1 MAGVFI
7 TRGMTITIPSGGLR
21 ISFGAEAAEPTVTL
35 HVHFDVCPTWCELAM
50 RYLILEAAK
59 AAAEARKIA
68 WQMAEDTP
76 AANDAKALALEK
88 EFEASMQ
95 AVMAAAIAVDALY
108 AALQGHIEIPEQPLK
123 KWRERRTARYSQV
136 AEVYS
141 ARVQSE
147 AQWRACCWRT

>member
-7 TRGMTITIPSGGLR
+7 TRGMTLTIPAGGLR

-50 RYLILEAAK
+50 RHLEAAK

-68 WQMAEDTP
+68 WQTADTP
-76 AANDAKALALEK
+76 AANDARAITLEK

-108 AALQGHIEIPEQPLK
+108 AVLQGHI
-123 KWRERRTARYSQV
+123 
-136 AEVYS
+136 
-141 ARVQSE
+141 
-147 AQWRACCWRT
+147 